1 MGNFSIFIAQNVQIA
16 REIDNLFIFMKITI
30 KLSPEEVLEIIAA
43 HFKGKPIEIDQVT
56 PKLVDISGYGGDY
69 EFDGFEIQ
77 AKLLN

>member
-1 MGNFSIFIAQNVQIA
+1 
-16 REIDNLFIFMKITI
+16 MKITI

-56 PKLVDISGYGGDY
+56 PKLVDISGFGEDY
-69 EFDGFEIQ
+69 KFDGYEIE